1 MSYGRTNNRHIAEP
15 QKIGDANFLSFA
27 QGSLVQVFAK
37 DIGKDGQYWEAE
49 VWTLCC
55 DAVLGGV
62 GVQGGCVNECGADY
76 IRWRYL
82 CRLGDVCSLALSGH
96 ARLLSHLS
104 NIASLA
110 VDNRSA
116 RTN

>member
-15 QKIGDANFLSFA
+15 QKIGDTNFLSFA

-49 VWTLCC
+49 VCPFCC

-62 GVQGGCVNECGADY
+62 CRVGVLMGVLMGV
-76 IRWRYL
+76 
-82 CRLGDVCSLALSGH
+82 VC
-96 ARLLSHLS
+96 
-104 NIASLA
+104 
-110 VDNRSA
+110 
-116 RTN
+116 